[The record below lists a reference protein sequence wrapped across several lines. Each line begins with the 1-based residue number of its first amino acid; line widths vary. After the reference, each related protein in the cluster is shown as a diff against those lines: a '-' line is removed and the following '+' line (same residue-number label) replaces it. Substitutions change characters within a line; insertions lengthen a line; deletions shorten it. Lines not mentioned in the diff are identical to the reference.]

1 MGVESSRFS
10 SVSNPHWYNR
20 GVDAEHCTTFINQ
33 RRTSISIRTTA
44 KSIGNKDAST
54 SELAATIR
62 KAYAK
67 AKPEAQQEIRTD
79 FHIGYIAG
87 KDRVSIS
94 EAAAIWEA
102 GKGAG
107 AINAPAIARA
117 VAAWKYYVAD
127 HLKQATPAP
136 EPKSFRISREHHD
149 LAMDFLAN
157 FEGKNLAEQ
166 IKQAVALLNALK

>member
-1 MGVESSRFS
+1 M
-10 SVSNPHWYNR
+10 
-20 GVDAEHCTTFINQ
+20 
-33 RRTSISIRTTA
+33 SIRTTA

-136 EPKSFRISREHHD
+136 EPEPKSFRISREHRD
-149 LAMDFLAN
+149 LAMDFLGN